1 MIYRLCCDPSYVLLN
16 LLIAKLAGPAFL
28 ASARAMNTILACS
41 CALHWSLMSS
51 DLTVIAVPLVGAF
64 ADVDASALSLIL
76 AWYDA
81 FRWKLSVLM
90 GTIAIV

>member
-1 MIYRLCCDPSYVLLN
+1 M
-16 LLIAKLAGPAFL
+16 LIAKLAGPALL
-28 ASARAMNTILACS
+28 ASARAMNAVLACS

-51 DLTVIAVPLVGAF
+51 DLTVIAVPLVGAL

-76 AWYDA
+76 TWYDA

-90 GTIAIV
+90 AQLK